1 VITKLQIFARLSVVN
16 LLIDSVNRLFIFA
29 GNLPIK
35 SVCQTLSTK
44 SAFWQ
49 IWLSGNITSHQK
61 SILNLSCMS
70 DRRING
76 WYKVFGRNY
85 LVHLRPFGRSCKA
98 MKHIMNKQLARRVT
112 IHEKQTSTTMI
123 AQILTTLTTSV

>member
-1 VITKLQIFARLSVVN
+1 VIIKLQIFARLSAVN
-16 LLIDSVNRLFIFA
+16 LLYSVKIVYFCWHFTNKICGKHYLQNLLFDRFDYLEYYIASEID
-29 GNLPIK
+29 
-35 SVCQTLSTK
+35 
-44 SAFWQ
+44 
-49 IWLSGNITSHQK
+49 ITSFLHVWSTNQ
-61 SILNLSCMS
+61 
-70 DRRING
+70 
-76 WYKVFGRNY
+76 WYKVFGKNY

>member
-1 VITKLQIFARLSVVN
+1 VIIKLQIFARLFVVN
-16 LLIDSVNRLFIFA
+16 LLYSVNRLFISA
-29 GNLPIK
+29 GILSIK
-35 SVCQTLSTK
+35 SVTNTIYKICFLTDLT
-44 SAFWQ
+44 
-49 IWLSGNITSHQK
+49 IWNITSHQK
-61 SILNLSCMS
+61 SILHLSCMS
-70 DRRING
+70 DRRINA

-112 IHEKQTSTTMI
+112 IYEKQTSTTMI